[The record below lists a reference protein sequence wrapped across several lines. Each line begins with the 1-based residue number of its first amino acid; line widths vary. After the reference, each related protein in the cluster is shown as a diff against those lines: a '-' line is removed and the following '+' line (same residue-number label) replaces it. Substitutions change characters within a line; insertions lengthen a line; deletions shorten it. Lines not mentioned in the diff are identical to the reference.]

1 MLRLS
6 LMKQYVAIII
16 QCASLR
22 AKCSQFTSNVNTL
35 INTKT
40 ATKKRNSLSVQ
51 KSQKKPRQSGGKFSW
66 RGLCCDAAH
75 HKTEKNKNQQPAF
88 HLHHH
93 WHSSTILTY
102 HCSPLTDFSRLTNNL
117 FFLAFSSQQTTA
129 AAFCIFSSNHPNFH
143 SQFSTAK
150 PNLPCTISMFRASLH
165 WILGNQHGVHPDTGF
180 PDAKTYARFSS
191 FSRPFAMKIFSFLPD
206 GTTAHY
212 FFTVSRNALPDRTQL
227 NRTAPHEIHSQT
239 EHTNGKQ
246 HTQMMREDRRPIRGV
261 RFDSHPVSFDGRAD
275 ARLRWYGTKCYFF
288 LHWK

>member
-51 KSQKKPRQSGGKFSW
+51 KSQKEPRQSGGKFSW

-88 HLHHH
+88 HLHLH

-129 AAFCIFSSNHPNFH
+129 AAFCIFFLQSSKFSFPIFHCETQPTVHNFDVP
-143 SQFSTAK
+143 SFVALNPRQSTRS
-150 PNLPCTISMFRASLH
+150 PP
-165 WILGNQHGVHPDTGF
+165 GNG
-180 PDAKTYARFSS
+180 
-191 FSRPFAMKIFSFLPD
+191 FSRRENLCKIFFFFSPLRYENIFLPPWWD
-206 GTTAHY
+206 YCSLLFYSFKKRTPGPYTTQ
-212 FFTVSRNALPDRTQL
+212 P
-227 NRTAPHEIHSQT
+227 NRTARNPLTNWTHERKTAHANDERRSS
-239 EHTNGKQ
+239 TNQ
-246 HTQMMREDRRPIRGV
+246 RRPFWQPSGV
-261 RFDSHPVSFDGRAD
+261 I
-275 ARLRWYGTKCYFF
+275 W
-288 LHWK
+288 W